1 MTGIRRRRSSSLWQL
16 GGGAVMPSKSPLE
29 ARTGPKAPRVAPGTI
44 LPATRVLGL
53 DLSMQRTGY
62 CVVAGGRPEARGT
75 FKLPDRRRNEPLAA
89 WLGRRADILAVEVRL
104 LVSAHRP
111 ELVAF
116 EYPDTYRRSWSGGS
130 KGREFEVSQALGR
143 VQGFLIAAWPEIGDG
158 IPLVAVSTSEAKRTV
173 TGSAA
178 ASKAQ
183 VRLHLAL
190 DFRWD
195 LAGWSEDE
203 SDAGAVCLAVLR
215 GS

>member
-1 MTGIRRRRSSSLWQL
+1 MQL
-16 GGGAVMPSKSPLE
+16 
-29 ARTGPKAPRVAPGTI
+29 
-44 LPATRVLGL
+44 
-53 DLSMQRTGY
+53 TGY
-62 CVVAGGRPEARGT
+62 CVVAGGRPEMSGT
-75 FKLPDRRRNEPLAA
+75 FKLPARRRVEPLAD
-89 WLGRRADILAVEVRL
+89 WLLRRSGVLTSTIRAL
-104 LVSAHRP
+104 LTTYHP

-183 VRLHLAL
+183 VRMHLAL

-203 SDAGAVCLAVLR
+203 SDAGAVALCVLA
-215 GS
+215 SMT